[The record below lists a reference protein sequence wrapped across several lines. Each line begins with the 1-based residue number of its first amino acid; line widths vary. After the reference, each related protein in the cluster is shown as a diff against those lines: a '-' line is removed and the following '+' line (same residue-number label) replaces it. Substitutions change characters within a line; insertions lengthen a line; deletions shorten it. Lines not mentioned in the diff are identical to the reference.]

1 MGKLKR
7 KIADNLTDLNE
18 KIHLT
23 MEELRLVVND
33 DQMVRLD
40 RIIEL
45 SDKLA
50 DYSRRMNT
58 IMEFI

>member
-23 MEELRLVVND
+23 MEELRLVVNN
-33 DQMVRLD
+33 DQMVRFD

-45 SDKLA
+45 SEKIA

-58 IMEFI
+58 LMEFI